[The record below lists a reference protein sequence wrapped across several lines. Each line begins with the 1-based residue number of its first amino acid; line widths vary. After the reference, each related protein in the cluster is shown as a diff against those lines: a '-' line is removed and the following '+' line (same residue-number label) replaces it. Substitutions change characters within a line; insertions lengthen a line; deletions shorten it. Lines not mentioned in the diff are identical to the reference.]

1 MATLSVSPW
10 EYGEIRKNAADK
22 TEAEF
27 IDWVLVRWPFLL
39 DHLGEEIKVVVDWGG
54 GGVPTGEAISPAY
67 ILSIRP
73 LS

>member
-27 IDWVLVRWPFLL
+27 IGWALGKWPWLA
-39 DHLGEEIKVVVDWGG
+39 DHMYENIDVVVDWGG
-54 GGVPTGEAISPAY
+54 GEVPTGEAISSAY

-73 LS
+73 LK